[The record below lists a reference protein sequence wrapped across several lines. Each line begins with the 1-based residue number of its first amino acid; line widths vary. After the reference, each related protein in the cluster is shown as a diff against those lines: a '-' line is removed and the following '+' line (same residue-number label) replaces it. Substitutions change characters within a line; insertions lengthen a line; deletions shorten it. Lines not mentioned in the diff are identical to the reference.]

1 MRWPPGGRAQPS
13 PSFVRHVGGYAR
25 LPLTVALLPVL
36 ALLLASCGGED
47 PAATWRSADVLPGEE
62 LSVEVELSNYAFSPR
77 HFELRQG
84 ETIEF
89 IMDSVDILHSFTVEE
104 LDIDWHVERSD
115 VITEQFTFDQ
125 PGEYRLI
132 CIIPGH
138 EVLGMRGTILVAPP
152 AP

>member
-1 MRWPPGGRAQPS
+1 MRR
-13 PSFVRHVGGYAR
+13 R
-25 LPLTVALLPVL
+25 LGVA
-36 ALLLASCGGED
+36 ALLLLALFAASCNGED
-47 PAATWRSADVLPGEE
+47 PAATWRSVDVLPGEE
-62 LSVEVELSNYAFSPR
+62 LSVEVALRNYAFSPR
-77 HFELRQG
+77 KFELRQG

-89 IMDSVDILHSFTVEE
+89 TMDSVDILHSFTIEE
-104 LDIDWHVERSD
+104 LDIDWHVGKND

-138 EVLGMRGTILVAPP
+138 EVLGMRGTILVAPA

>member
-1 MRWPPGGRAQPS
+1 MRW
-13 PSFVRHVGGYAR
+13 
-25 LPLTVALLPVL
+25 LLAAGL
-36 ALLLASCGGED
+36 ALLLALLVVSCGGED

-62 LSVEVELSNYAFSPR
+62 LSVEVELRNYAFSPR
-77 HFELRQG
+77 KFELRQG

-104 LDIDWHVERSD
+104 LDIDWHVNRND
-115 VITEQFTFDQ
+115 VITEEFTFDR

-138 EVLGMRGTILVAPP
+138 EVLGMRGTIVIAPP

>member
-1 MRWPPGGRAQPS
+1 MRW
-13 PSFVRHVGGYAR
+13 
-25 LPLTVALLPVL
+25 LPAAGLALLP
-36 ALLLASCGGED
+36 ALFLVSCNGED

-62 LSVEVELSNYAFSPR
+62 LSVAVELSNYAFSPR
-77 HFELRQG
+77 HFELSQG

-89 IMDSVDILHSFTVEE
+89 TMDSVDILHSFTVEE
-104 LDIDWHVERSD
+104 LDIDWHVGKND
-115 VITEQFTFDQ
+115 VITEEFTFDR

-138 EVLGMRGTILVAPP
+138 EVLGMRGTIVVAPP